1 MAQRAF
7 QVVVIVVSLLALG
20 VSGAVARRVLDTHR
34 HPDATE
40 TAIID
45 AARRVAHH
53 QPIYVDPGSENVP
66 AILPGFPIAVATV
79 AADGSPGLLDAR
91 VTALASALFAA
102 ILVALII
109 QLECGS
115 WSLAIAAASFALFA
129 QGLLAM
135 PAGIAR
141 PQSLMISLV
150 LLGLLTIRH
159 LPGWAGA
166 VLGAVLFA
174 AASFVEPQ
182 AGWFAAGA
190 AVSLALERNK
200 RGAVFALTT
209 GVLIAA
215 GYAWMS
221 YELGPWFN
229 WSAFD
234 GPISAMRFD
243 AIVPLRS
250 LFDPILRTFG
260 VWTIAALLSLSMETE
275 PWSGRVGLWMCVGL
289 ASFLGAITATQSRL
303 FGPEAL
309 VPGIVAL
316 SLLGPILAQRVTR
329 HLAAWRDPDEAG
341 GQNVVCAATLL
352 QFAAVLAAA
361 PVDAW
366 LPGVMAAWPFR

>member
-1 MAQRAF
+1 MARHAF
-7 QVVVIVVSLLALG
+7 QVVVLLVSLLALA
-20 VSGAVARRVLDTHR
+20 VFGAAGKRVLETR
-34 HPDATE
+34 RAPDATE
-40 TAIID
+40 KVIIE
-45 AARRVAHH
+45 AAQRVTHH
-53 QPIYVDPGSENVP
+53 QPIYVDPGREDIPS
-66 AILPGFPIAVATV
+66 ILPGFPIAVATV

-91 VTALASALFAA
+91 VTTLMSALFAA
-102 ILVALII
+102 ILVALIV
-109 QLECGS
+109 QMECGS
-115 WSLAIAAASFALFA
+115 WTLAIAAASFALFA
-129 QGLLAM
+129 QGMLAM

-141 PQSLMISLV
+141 PQSLMIALV

-159 LPGWAGA
+159 LPGWGGA
-166 VLGAVLFA
+166 ALGAILVSA
-174 AASFVEPQ
+174 AWFVEPQ
-182 AGWFAAGA
+182 AAWFAAGA
-190 AVSLALERNK
+190 AVSLALERNR

-209 GVLIAA
+209 GVLVAA

-234 GPISAMRFD
+234 GPLSAMRFD
-243 AIVPLRS
+243 AFALRTV
-250 LFDPILRTFG
+250 LDPILRTFG
-260 VWTIAALLSLSMETE
+260 VWTIAALLSLAMEIE
-275 PWSGRVGLWMCVGL
+275 PWSGKVGLWMCVGL
-289 ASFLGAITATQSRL
+289 ASFLGAMTATQSRL

-329 HLAAWRDPDEAG
+329 HLAAWKNPDEAG
-341 GQNVVCAATLL
+341 GENVVCAATLL